1 MDIVVFARYWEP
13 GKVKTR
19 LCPPLSLE
27 EAAMI
32 NCRFLDVLIA
42 RLRRI
47 PELTAFIAY
56 EPDWAQEAFNL
67 RYPGIPLE
75 PQKGDG
81 LGAKLSHVVS
91 GRAGPC
97 LITGSDC
104 PTTPLESFRN
114 AMAALNGGADVVLAP
129 TEDGGAHI
137 LGAWPKCSEWF
148 SGIPWSSGTER
159 NALRKRSK
167 ELGWHCKS
175 LSMWYD
181 VDRPAEIP
189 RVARDL
195 RASIA
200 SGEIGGNDF
209 EDFLRWLDKLC
220 DRIGSAGVK
229 LHAPRG
235 KGTWGQS

>member
-42 RLRRI
+42 RLRCI
-47 PELTAFIAY
+47 PELKPVIAY
-56 EPDWAQEAFNL
+56 EPDWAREAFHL
-67 RYPGIPLE
+67 RYPGIHLE

-81 LGAKLSHVVS
+81 LGAKLCHVVF

-114 AMAALNGGADVVLAP
+114 AMAALNAGADVVLAP

-159 NALRKRSK
+159 NALLKRSQ
-167 ELGWHCKS
+167 EFGWCCES
-175 LSMWYD
+175 IAMWYD
-181 VDRPAEIP
+181 VDRPTEIP
-189 RVARDL
+189 RVTEDL

-200 SGEIGGNDF
+200 DGEIGRNDF
-209 EDFLRWLDKLC
+209 EDLLRLLDELC
-220 DRIGSAGVK
+220 DRIGVAGLK
-229 LHAPRG
+229 LHASRLSNREVG
-235 KGTWGQS
+235 

>member
-1 MDIVVFARYWEP
+1 MDIVVFAQYWEP
-13 GKVKTR
+13 GKVKAR

-32 NCRFLDVLIA
+32 SCRFLDLLIA
-42 RLRRI
+42 RLRHI

-67 RYPGIPLE
+67 RYPGIQLE

-81 LGAKLSHVVS
+81 LGAKLCHVVS

-129 TEDGGAHI
+129 TEDGGTHI

-148 SGIPWSSGTER
+148 SAIPWSSGMEWT
-159 NALRKRSK
+159 ALKKRAQ
-167 ELGWHCKS
+167 ELGWRCES

-181 VDRPAEIP
+181 VDRPIEIP
-189 RVARDL
+189 RVAQDL
-195 RASIA
+195 RAGIVRREV
-200 SGEIGGNDF
+200 GQNDF
-209 EDFLRWLDKLC
+209 EDLLRLLDELC
-220 DRIGSAGVK
+220 DRIGSTGVK
-229 LHAPRG
+229 LQP
-235 KGTWGQS
+235 